1 MATAHSLPV
10 VLPSVHPKAAPA
22 LPTAAELPQP
32 TEHSRARARTS
43 DTRLRLRSP
52 STPAL
57 LGRAPGGSASPR
69 GTRRFPG
76 DTALPGERPGAAGQR
91 RDLRGDRGATE
102 GQGCTCQ
109 RGIIAGSTARPR
121 LPGTVQP
128 GTRSARGTCEGTAAI
143 REGPSAAHAARR
155 RSGATGRAPRVARVG
170 MAQPGDTAGLH
181 RPPSGPARARRHRPA
196 SGARDQRARGQAPGV
211 PGVTARGHR

>member
-76 DTALPGERPGAAGQR
+76 DTALPGRGQGQPGSGGISAVTGERQRARAVPVSGESSLAARHGHGSPGRSSPAPAAPVGPAKGQR
-91 RDLRGDRGATE
+91 RSVKGRARLTQPGGGAEPPGEPREWRGWGWH
-102 GQGCTCQ
+102 
-109 RGIIAGSTARPR
+109 S
-121 LPGTVQP
+121 P
-128 GTRSARGTCEGTAAI
+128 GTRLGCTGLLRDRPEHGG
-143 REGPSAAHAARR
+143 
-155 RSGATGRAPRVARVG
+155 TGRPAALGTSGREAKPRVSPV
-170 MAQPGDTAGLH
+170 
-181 RPPSGPARARRHRPA
+181 
-196 SGARDQRARGQAPGV
+196 
-211 PGVTARGHR
+211 